1 MGKNTSVVLGEMQ
14 EQFIRDQIAKGR
26 YATVSEAIRES
37 VSLLEERELR
47 LAALRAAIDE
57 GDASGDYQELDF
69 DALLAFC
76 RSAIENA
83 SGTVLIEGIGGVMV
97 PLDDTHTVLDWIAA
111 LNIPAVL
118 VSGSYLGSL
127 SHTLTSLDALRRRNI
142 VIKALVVNE
151 TPEST
156 VAVKDT
162 MATLKRFADNIPVFG
177 LPRLPAGG
185 GQHLT
190 LADLAELL

>member
-69 DALLAFC
+69 DALLAD
-76 RSAIENA
+76 E
-83 SGTVLIEGIGGVMV
+83 
-97 PLDDTHTVLDWIAA
+97 AA
-111 LNIPAVL
+111 
-118 VSGSYLGSL
+118 
-127 SHTLTSLDALRRRNI
+127 
-142 VIKALVVNE
+142 
-151 TPEST
+151 
-156 VAVKDT
+156 
-162 MATLKRFADNIPVFG
+162 
-177 LPRLPAGG
+177 
-185 GQHLT
+185 
-190 LADLAELL
+190 